1 MRFKGLVEKINNI
14 VISDPAY
21 KSGVWC
27 RYENKNIKGNNWKAE
42 LELEEKEEIEIS
54 LLLKKNDND
63 CGFDG
68 DEITYSSD
76 IQLEKYRIGMDT
88 ACVALGINDKAKEI
102 IKSRGEWQPPCALK
116 TGTDGYFGEVLEG
129 KRNDEVVFLMIFG
142 YLDKEWFY
150 SVSDIFDYL
159 KTQFELKDLKIEKNV
174 SVINSAELTKG
185 AIVELNTCCIK
196 NDVGGTKIIRN
207 KSYDDPLDGMQLTV
221 ENFDGTISETTL
233 HSDDGVV
240 DKQIVAEIL
249 SGSYDYETGYNF
261 KGKIIDNSLVE
272 DFRKIGTTGYKPED
286 YKEYGNKL
294 YEETKEKRKNYDPSI
309 VYFSEFDISKVIELP
324 VENDMEI

>member
-1 MRFKGLVEKINNI
+1 MKFKGLVEKINHI

-21 KSGVWC
+21 KNGVWC
-27 RYENKNIKGNNWKAE
+27 RYENQNIKGTNWKAE
-42 LELEEKEEIEIS
+42 LELKEKEEIEIS
-54 LLLKKNDND
+54 LLLKKSDND

-68 DEITYSSD
+68 DDITYSSD
-76 IQLEKYRIGMDT
+76 IQLGKYRIGMDT

-142 YLDKEWFY
+142 YLDKDLFY
-150 SVSDIFDYL
+150 DASVVFDYL
-159 KTQFELKDLKIEKNV
+159 KNQFELKDLKIEKNV
-174 SVINSAELTKG
+174 SVINSDELTKG
-185 AIVELNTCCIK
+185 AKVELNTCYIK

-207 KSYDDPLDGMQLTV
+207 KSYEDPLDGMQLAV
-221 ENFDGTISETTL
+221 ENIDGTISETTL

-240 DKQIVAEIL
+240 DKPIIAEIL
-249 SGSYDYETGYNF
+249 SCSYDYETGYNF
-261 KGKIIDNSLVE
+261 KGKIVDNSLVE
-272 DFRKIGTTGYKPED
+272 DFRKIGTASYKS
-286 YKEYGNKL
+286 KEH
-294 YEETKEKRKNYDPSI
+294 KNYDPSI

>member
-1 MRFKGLVEKINNI
+1 MRFKGLVEEINHI
-14 VISDPAY
+14 VISDPEY
-21 KSGVWC
+21 KNGVWC
-27 RYENKNIKGNNWKAE
+27 RYENQNIKGTNWKVE
-42 LELEEKEEIEIS
+42 LQLEEKEEIEIS
-54 LLLKKNDND
+54 LLLKKSDND

-102 IKSRGEWQPPCALK
+102 IKSRGEWQPPCALQ

-142 YLDKEWFY
+142 YLDKDLFY
-150 SVSDIFDYL
+150 DVSDVLDYL
-159 KTQFELKDLKIEKNV
+159 KNQFELKNLKMEKRV
-174 SVINSAELTKG
+174 SVINSAELIKG
-185 AIVELNTCCIK
+185 AKVELNACFIK
-196 NDVGGTKIIRN
+196 NDVGGTKKIRN
-207 KSYDDPLDGMQLTV
+207 KNYEDPLDGMQLAV
-221 ENFDGTISETTL
+221 ENFDGTVSETTL

-240 DKQIVAEIL
+240 DKPIVAEIL

-261 KGKIIDNSLVE
+261 KGKIVDNSLVE
-272 DFRKIGTTGYKPED
+272 DFRKIGTTNYKSEEHKD
-286 YKEYGNKL
+286 YN
-294 YEETKEKRKNYDPSI
+294 PSI
-309 VYFSEFDISKVIELP
+309 VYFSEFNISKVIELP